1 MSLEVINT
9 GTAANSGDGDNLRAA
24 MTKAKNNFAEIY
36 ADDFVTSARIADD
49 VALGGN
55 PTTTT
60 QTAGDNSTKIATT
73 AYADTAVANA
83 IDAAPAALDTLN
95 ELAASLNDDADFAGT
110 MTTSLA
116 GKLSTDA
123 GAVGTSN
130 LADDAVT
137 ADKLANSINTEIA
150 ANTAKVTN
158 ATHTGDVTGATAL
171 TIAADAVDGTKIA
184 DDSIDSEHFVD
195 GSIDTAHIA
204 DDAVTADKLANSINT
219 EIAANTAKTGISSEQ
234 ASAITANTAKV
245 TNATH
250 TGDVTGSGALTIAD
264 DAVTIA
270 KIADAAIVTEAE
282 GIGSNDN
289 DTTLPTSAAVV
300 DYVANN
306 SSDSLAALT
315 ATDGGFVVGDG
326 TNFGVETGSTAR
338 DSIGLGTSGHIQF
351 HCLGVGE
358 AASTNN
364 GQIDATTVYADTFG
378 KDSGDYIT
386 WTTDTQMDFYV
397 NGSNEM
403 RLEADGDLHVDGDV
417 IAASA
422 TVSSDEKLKENIKPI
437 FAPLE
442 TLDQIKGVDFNWK
455 KDGSKS
461 SGVIAQ
467 DIQKVMPHLVKE
479 VKSLD
484 SDDSHLTVDYNGLI
498 GLLIESVKTLQAEVE
513 TLKNK

>member
-1 MSLEVINT
+1 MALEVINT
-9 GTAANSGDGDNLRAA
+9 GTSANSGDGDNLRAFA
-24 MTKAKNNFAEIY
+24 TKAKNNFAEIY

-110 MTTSLA
+110 MTTALA

-130 LADDAVT
+130 LADSAVTTAKITDANVTTAKIADDAVT

-204 DDAVTADKLANSINT
+204 DDAVTLD
-219 EIAANTAKTGISSEQ
+219 
-234 ASAITANTAKV
+234 
-245 TNATH
+245 
-250 TGDVTGSGALTIAD
+250 
-264 DAVTIA
+264 

-315 ATDGGFVVGDG
+315 AADGGFVVGDG
-326 TNFGVETGSTAR
+326 TNFVVESGSTAR

-351 HCLGVGE
+351 HCLGIGQ

-364 GQIDATTVYADTFG
+364 GQIDATTVYADSFG

-386 WTTDTQMDFYV
+386 FTTDTQMDFYV

-403 RLEADGDLHVDGDV
+403 RLESDGDLHVDGDV
-417 IAASA
+417 IAAST
-422 TVSSDEKLKENIKPI
+422 TVSSDEKLKDNIKPI
-437 FAPLE
+437 FAPLK

-498 GLLIESVKTLQAEVE
+498 GLLIESVKTLSEKVE
-513 TLKNK
+513 KLENR

>member
-116 GKLSTDA
+116 GKLATTA

-171 TIAADAVDGTKIA
+171 TIA
-184 DDSIDSEHFVD
+184 
-195 GSIDTAHIA
+195 
-204 DDAVTADKLANSINT
+204 
-219 EIAANTAKTGISSEQ
+219 
-234 ASAITANTAKV
+234 
-245 TNATH
+245 
-250 TGDVTGSGALTIAD
+250 D

-270 KIADAAIVTEAE
+270 KIADAAIVTESE

-289 DTTLPTSAAVV
+289 DTTLPTSAAVK
-300 DYVANN
+300 DYVDGAGIGVSVIAVDTTA
-306 SSDSLAALT
+306 SSGNLYVLT
-315 ATDGGFVVGDG
+315 ADLTLTLPASPSAGDYVKVSNRSGVATCIVARNSENIMGAAADLTLDKLNSGFELIYSGSAQGWVLI
-326 TNFGVETGSTAR
+326 GVEGTA
-338 DSIGLGTSGHIQF
+338 
-351 HCLGVGE
+351 
-358 AASTNN
+358 A
-364 GQIDATTVYADTFG
+364 
-378 KDSGDYIT
+378 
-386 WTTDTQMDFYV
+386 
-397 NGSNEM
+397 
-403 RLEADGDLHVDGDV
+403 
-417 IAASA
+417 
-422 TVSSDEKLKENIKPI
+422 
-437 FAPLE
+437 
-442 TLDQIKGVDFNWK
+442 
-455 KDGSKS
+455 
-461 SGVIAQ
+461 
-467 DIQKVMPHLVKE
+467 
-479 VKSLD
+479 
-484 SDDSHLTVDYNGLI
+484 
-498 GLLIESVKTLQAEVE
+498 
-513 TLKNK
+513 

>member
-1 MSLEVINT
+1 MALEVINT
-9 GTAANSGDGDNLRAA
+9 GSAPNSGDGDNLRAA
-24 MTKAKNNFAEIY
+24 MTKAVNNFAEIY
-36 ADDFVTSARIADD
+36 ADDFVTTARIADS
-49 VALGGN
+49 VALGGS

-60 QTAGDNSTKIATT
+60 QSASDNSTKIATT

-95 ELAASLNDDADFAGT
+95 ELAASLGDDANFAGT

-116 GKLSTDA
+116 GKLSTAA

-130 LADDAVT
+130 IADDAVT

-158 ATHTGDVTGATAL
+158 ATHTGDVTGST
-171 TIAADAVDGTKIA
+171 
-184 DDSIDSEHFVD
+184 
-195 GSIDTAHIA
+195 
-204 DDAVTADKLANSINT
+204 
-219 EIAANTAKTGISSEQ
+219 
-234 ASAITANTAKV
+234 
-245 TNATH
+245 
-250 TGDVTGSGALTIAD
+250 ALTIAD

-270 KIADAAIVTEAE
+270 KIADAAIVTESE

-289 DTTLPTSAAVV
+289 DTTLPTSAAVK
-300 DYVANN
+300 DYV
-306 SSDSLAALT
+306 DSATDNDTLGALT
-315 ATDGGFVVGDG
+315 ATDGGFVVGNG
-326 TNFGVETGSTAR
+326 SAFAIETGSTAR

-378 KDSGDYIT
+378 KDSGDYIN

-417 IAASA
+417 IAAST
-422 TVSSDEKLKENIKPI
+422 TVSSDEKLKDNIKPI

-442 TLDQIKGVDFNWK
+442 TLEQIKGVDFNWK

-498 GLLIESVKTLQAEVE
+498 GLLIESVKTLSEKVE
-513 TLKNK
+513 KLENN

>member
-9 GTAANSGDGDNLRAA
+9 GSSANSGDGDNLRAA
-24 MTKAKNNFAEIY
+24 MIKAKNNFAEIY

-110 MTTSLA
+110 MTTALA

-130 LADDAVT
+130 LADSAVT
-137 ADKLANSINTEIA
+137 
-150 ANTAKVTN
+150 TAKIADANVTTAKITDAN
-158 ATHTGDVTGATAL
+158 VTTAKIADSAV
-171 TIAADAVDGTKIA
+171 TTAKIAADAVDGTKIA
-184 DDSIDSEHFVD
+184 DDAIDSEHIAADSIDAEHYAPGSVDNTALAADSVNGAKIADDSIDSEHYVD

-204 DDAVTADKLANSINT
+204 DSQIT
-219 EIAANTAKTGISSEQ
+219 TAK
-234 ASAITANTAKV
+234 
-245 TNATH
+245 
-250 TGDVTGSGALTIAD
+250 IAD

-351 HCLGVGE
+351 HCLGIGQ
-358 AASTNN
+358 AASTNP
-364 GQIDATTVYADTFG
+364 GQIDASTVYAGTFG
-378 KDSGDYIT
+378 KDSGDYIN

-417 IAASA
+417 IAAST
-422 TVSSDEKLKENIKPI
+422 TVSSDLKLKENVKPI
-437 FAPLE
+437 KDSLE
-442 TLDQIKGVDFNWK
+442 ILHQLNGVNFNWIKG
-455 KDGSKS
+455 GKS

-467 DIQKVMPHLVKE
+467 EVQEVMPWLVKE
-479 VKSLD
+479 VKPLND
-484 SDDSHLTVDYNGLI
+484 GESHLTVDYNGLI
-498 GLLIESVKTLQAEVE
+498 GVLIQAVKELSY
-513 TLKNK
+513 KIG

>member
-1 MSLEVINT
+1 MALEVINI
-9 GTAANSGDGDNLRAA
+9 GTSANSGDGDNLRAA
-24 MTKAKNNFAEIY
+24 MSKAKNNFAEIY

-60 QTAGDNSTKIATT
+60 QSAGDNSTKIATT

-95 ELAASLNDDADFAGT
+95 EIAASLNDDADFAGT

-116 GKLSTDA
+116 GKLSTAA
-123 GAVGTSN
+123 GSVGTSN
-130 LADDAVT
+130 LAASAVT
-137 ADKLANSINTEIA
+137 
-150 ANTAKVTN
+150 TAK
-158 ATHTGDVTGATAL
+158 
-171 TIAADAVDGTKIA
+171 IAADAVDGTKIA
-184 DDSIDSEHFVD
+184 DDSIDSEHYVD
-195 GSIDTAHIA
+195 GSIDTAH
-204 DDAVTADKLANSINT
+204 
-219 EIAANTAKTGISSEQ
+219 
-234 ASAITANTAKV
+234 
-245 TNATH
+245 
-250 TGDVTGSGALTIAD
+250 IAD

-270 KIADAAIVTEAE
+270 KIADAAIVTESE

-289 DTTLPTSAAVV
+289 DTTLPTSAAVK
-300 DYVANN
+300 DYV
-306 SSDSLAALT
+306 DSATDNDTLGALT

-351 HCLGVGE
+351 HCLGIGQ
-358 AASTNN
+358 AASTNT

-378 KDSGDYIT
+378 KDSGDYIN

-417 IAASA
+417 IAAST
-422 TVSSDEKLKENIKPI
+422 TVSSDEKLKDNIKPI
-437 FAPLE
+437 FGSLE
-442 TLDQIKGVDFNWK
+442 ILDKIKGVDFNWK
-455 KDGSKS
+455 KDASKG

-479 VKSLD
+479 VTSLD
-484 SDDSHLTVDYNGLI
+484 SKESHLTVDYNGLI
-498 GLLIESVKTLQAEVE
+498 GVLIEAVKTLNDKIEKIE
-513 TLKNK
+513 NK

>member
-1 MSLEVINT
+1 MALRELNL

-24 MTKAKNNFAEIY
+24 ATKIKENFAEIY

-60 QTAGDNSTKIATT
+60 QNAGDNSTKIATT

-116 GKLSTDA
+116 GKLSTAA

-130 LADDAVT
+130 IADDAVT

-158 ATHTGDVTGATAL
+158 ATHTGDVTGST
-171 TIAADAVDGTKIA
+171 
-184 DDSIDSEHFVD
+184 
-195 GSIDTAHIA
+195 
-204 DDAVTADKLANSINT
+204 
-219 EIAANTAKTGISSEQ
+219 
-234 ASAITANTAKV
+234 
-245 TNATH
+245 
-250 TGDVTGSGALTIAD
+250 ALTIAD

-270 KIADAAIVTEAE
+270 KIADAAIVTESE

-289 DTTLPTSAAVV
+289 DTTLPTSAAVK
-300 DYVANN
+300 DYV
-306 SSDSLAALT
+306 DSATDNDTLGALT
-315 ATDGGFVVGDG
+315 ATDGGFVVGNG
-326 TNFGVETGSTAR
+326 SAFAIETGSTAR

-358 AASTNN
+358 ATSTNN

-378 KDSGDYIT
+378 KDSGDYIN

-417 IAASA
+417 IAAST
-422 TVSSDEKLKENIKPI
+422 TVSSDR
-437 FAPLE
+437 
-442 TLDQIKGVDFNWK
+442 
-455 KDGSKS
+455 KS
-461 SGVIAQ
+461 V
-467 DIQKVMPHLVKE
+467 V
-479 VKSLD
+479 
-484 SDDSHLTVDYNGLI
+484 
-498 GLLIESVKTLQAEVE
+498 
-513 TLKNK
+513 